1 LITISRAA
9 DTIGRSKDR
18 LQHQEEIDDIKDLVI
33 ECRTTLLKILDCSR
47 KYQNN
52 EEYRPIFKLA
62 VDYWCYEQNGKTLI
76 DEWRK
81 EINERVK
88 SIQLAITACQT

>member
-1 LITISRAA
+1 LITISHAA

-18 LQHQEEIDDIKDLVI
+18 LQHQEQIVVIKDLVF
-33 ECRTTLLKILDCSR
+33 ECRTTLLKMLDCSR
-47 KYQNN
+47 KYQIN

-62 VDYWCYEQNGKTLI
+62 VDYWCFEQNGKTLI

-81 EINERVK
+81 AINERVQ
-88 SIQLAITACQT
+88 SIQLAIIACQT